1 MVGSRVPVW
10 VKPVMTAENSDM
22 LANLSSAY
30 DYYKLFQPASFA
42 EEIVYQ
48 SKLYAVQKDK
58 KQALEVMNI
67 DTYRCTEAM
76 LLHSGYHTVPR
87 RWMLWQQKADCYNQL
102 VAENI
107 RRREVDAVLSC
118 LHFRD
123 NSNIDE
129 DGYYKVRP
137 IFQNLNKCCSRWTQ
151 TDDGV
156 YSVDESMIPYY
167 GRHSSKQYIRG
178 KPVRYG
184 YKVWSLCSADG
195 SGVWF
200 EPYCGRHT
208 LIEDK
213 GLGQGPNV
221 VLDLVA
227 KAKLSPG
234 SEVCFDN
241 LFTSFPLL
249 DKLSEMEIGGTGT
262 VRQNRLNRVPI
273 MKKKDLEKKTVDR
286 GTSHVVYREDQVVVA
301 WKDSKAVYVASN
313 KHHADISQSCRRYCR
328 VTKKDIAVP
337 IPDMIRQYNSGMG
350 GVDLLDNM
358 VAVYR
363 VPYRIKKWWFPIY
376 TWSLSVSAVNAWRMR
391 MKVTGKK
398 EPFLDFLRELVIDM
412 FTTHGTP
419 LSSGGGQARFLLTSG
434 WMVSTIGSVEPRSAM
449 EAMPNAAT
457 ASSALR
463 RAARTTRRSS
473 CARSVLYPST
483 QTASRNI
490 TLSKHLKFEW
500 QFRSIFFSHWF
511 LYVSICK
518 YLEIYIFFSLRRA
531 FLLNC

>member
-1 MVGSRVPVW
+1 MREAGTWSHQNTDMVGSRVPVW

-123 NSNIDE
+123 NSNIDK

-184 YKVWSLCSADG
+184 YKVWSICSADG

-200 EPYCGRHT
+200 EPYCGRYT

-419 LSSGGGQARFLLTSG
+419 
-434 WMVSTIGSVEPRSAM
+434 P
-449 EAMPNAAT
+449 
-457 ASSALR
+457 
-463 RAARTTRRSS
+463 
-473 CARSVLYPST
+473 
-483 QTASRNI
+483 
-490 TLSKHLKFEW
+490 
-500 QFRSIFFSHWF
+500 QFRRRPSSVSPDIRLDGLNHW
-511 LYVSICK
+511 ICGTEVGNGGYAKRRNCKQCTKEGRKDNKTVFMCEKCAVPLHTNCFKK
-518 YLEIYIFFSLRRA
+518 YHTE
-531 FLLNC
+531 